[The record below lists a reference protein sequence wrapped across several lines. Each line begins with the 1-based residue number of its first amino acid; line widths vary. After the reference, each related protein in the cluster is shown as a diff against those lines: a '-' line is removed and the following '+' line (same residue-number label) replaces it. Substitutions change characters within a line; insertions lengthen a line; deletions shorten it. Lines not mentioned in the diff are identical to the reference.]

1 MEEKLSLSLF
11 DPLLAQAPYL
21 NTPRSLEACR
31 MNGVNPVE
39 LVEVPFEEFRKDYPN
54 DPDTAL
60 RRFVRVD
67 GARRRIFNAVIEDWK
82 RLCDSGW
89 RPYKER
95 PGSAKETIIPVR
107 PEAHCELLELQAAR
121 FRKIENRQFNSLQR
135 MLTMELKSAVKEM
148 KNREILS
155 KHQDIQAS
163 NDNANRERQNRREQ
177 LRNEQIAAKKR
188 KEDEWAAEL
197 KRIQNLESDA
207 ARIKK
212 ERDKEKAKQDRV
224 DRENKE
230 KARLA
235 QLDETRQRKE
245 TIMQNIN
252 ADIEQKKTMQALR
265 DQETLDRLNYQK
277 DLLKQQN
284 GIKSKQMLEKL
295 NKTRKE
301 MENAAE
307 FKKNDIVKRMED
319 DEDRREQM
327 KKRREEQR
335 EAMNKMNNDRMAQK
349 MAKVKQISDGGT
361 DEKVNKTLSDL
372 EHKEMITKRE
382 LDRVRAAQ
390 ENRRTIK
397 MIHQEA
403 YELSAMRRK
412 KQNDYKMMKMME
424 AVKNK
429 DDRCRAIREGN
440 YQLQKMRNTMKD
452 ILGVATSVLK
462 DEIHSLHHKDEI
474 SPERLLVRAQEVT
487 DSVLFPNLNRK
498 FGTVDK
504 MSDATLMMLSASADF
519 SSNNRA
525 TTAPP
530 PLKESQSSLLTVDLD
545 PRPTTKG
552 KVKKVAD
559 PFAQN
564 RSTKGTLPLA
574 VLTKDSVIKGLY
586 DSKEKVL
593 KAEEESRR
601 KADEEAARR
610 KRSPMKSAGGDRDR
624 GSYSVSPDRDR
635 DRDRDTNHPS
645 SSSSSS
651 YERAKT
657 TTPSSPTT
665 NMSHN
670 IDSISSSNNRNINMS
685 VFEDSSAK
693 EGADESAL
701 FPLFKYADDK
711 AEKSKKKGTGDDER
725 VLRTSNPSLRP
736 VANGEFRRELSTDHP
751 LAGGRGKY
759 EKEKSKGK
767 VAASGAK
774 GGSKQTSAQ
783 TIERLTI
790 EAHTKIV
797 DPQRQLEQLRR
808 EQNEALLRVL
818 EDERAAEEQR
828 EKTMKVVPDQQ
839 ERNRLEIVFADERKR
854 ASERII
860 KLTKEHEL
868 RIKDAVLAMMAMKN
882 HSSSSY

>member
-54 DPDTAL
+54 DHDTAL

-67 GARRRIFNAVIEDWK
+67 GARRRILASVMEDWK
-82 RLCDSGW
+82 RLCDTDW
-89 RPYKER
+89 KPYKDR
-95 PGSAKETIIPVR
+95 PDTAKETIIPVR
-107 PEAHCELLELQAAR
+107 AEAHCELLELQAAR
-121 FRKIENRQFNSLQR
+121 FRKIENRQFMSLQR
-135 MLTMELKSAVKEM
+135 MLKMELRSAVRQM

-163 NDNANRERQNRREQ
+163 NDNANRERQNKREQ
-177 LRNEQIAAKKR
+177 LRNDQIAEKKR
-188 KEDEWAAEL
+188 KDDEWAAEL
-197 KRIQNLESDA
+197 RRIQTAESEA

-212 ERDKEKAKQDRV
+212 EYDKEKAKQDRK

-230 KARLA
+230 LARLA

-245 TIMQNIN
+245 TILNSIS
-252 ADIEQKKTMQALR
+252 ADIEQKKAMQAMR
-265 DQETLDRLNYQK
+265 DQETLERLNYQK
-277 DLLKQQN
+277 ELLRQQN
-284 GIKSKQMLEKL
+284 GIKQKQMMGKL
-295 NKTRKE
+295 NKFRQE
-301 MENAAE
+301 MENTAE
-307 FKKNDIVKRMED
+307 GKKNDIMKRMKE
-319 DEDRREQM
+319 DEDRRNEM
-327 KKRREEQR
+327 KKKRDDQREE
-335 EAMNKMNNDRMAQK
+335 MNKMNNERMQQK
-349 MAKVKQISDGGT
+349 MARVRQISEGGT
-361 DEKVNKTLSDL
+361 DEKVTKTLSDL
-372 EHKEMITKRE
+372 EHKDMITRRE

-429 DDRCRAIREGN
+429 DDRCKAIKDGYN
-440 YQLQKMRNTMKD
+440 QLNKMRNTMKD

-462 DEIHSLHHKDEI
+462 DEIHNLHHRDEI
-474 SPERLLVRAQEVT
+474 SPERLLTRAKEVT

-498 FGTVDK
+498 FGSVDK
-504 MSDATLMMLSASADF
+504 MSDATLMMLNASAEF
-519 SSNNRA
+519 SNPQQADSPVARA
-525 TTAPP
+525 TTAP
-530 PLKESQSSLLTVDLD
+530 LKESRSLIDLD

-552 KVKKVAD
+552 KGVKKAD
-559 PFAQN
+559 PFMQS

-574 VLTKDSVIKGLY
+574 VLTKDSVIKGLHE
-586 DSKEKVL
+586 SKEKIL
-593 KAEEESRR
+593 KQEEDQRR
-601 KADEEAARR
+601 REEQDAAARR
-610 KRSPMKSAGGDRDR
+610 KRSPTKERESSPSKEHSLVEPTTSAT
-624 GSYSVSPDRDR
+624 SQPA
-635 DRDRDTNHPS
+635 T
-645 SSSSSS
+645 
-651 YERAKT
+651 RAKT
-657 TTPSSPTT
+657 SPSSPTT
-665 NMSHN
+665 NVSPTN
-670 IDSISSSNNRNINMS
+670 IGSS
-685 VFEDSSAK
+685 VFEDSGSLK
-693 EGADESAL
+693 ENDDNIL

-711 AEKSKKKGTGDDER
+711 SAAKKRVEDEKLMKS
-725 VLRTSNPSLRP
+725 SNPSLRP
-736 VANGEFRRELSTDHP
+736 VAAGEFRRELSSDHP
-751 LAGGRGKY
+751 LAGGKGKY
-759 EKEKSKGK
+759 EREKSRGK

-774 GGSKQTSAQ
+774 GSTTKPP
-783 TIERLTI
+783 TIERLTL

-818 EDERAAEEQR
+818 EDERSAEEQR
-828 EKTMKVVPDQQ
+828 EKTLKIVPDHQ

-860 KLTKEHEL
+860 KLTKEHEA
-868 RIKDAVLAMMAMKN
+868 RIKDAILAMMAMKN
-882 HSSSSY
+882 SQ

>member
-21 NTPRSLEACR
+21 NTPRSMEACR

-67 GARRRIFNAVIEDWK
+67 GARRRIFNAVLEDWK

-89 RPYKER
+89 RPHKER

-121 FRKIENRQFNSLQR
+121 FRKIESRQFNSLQR
-135 MLTMELKSAVKEM
+135 MLTMELKAAVKEM
-148 KNREILS
+148 KNRDILS

-177 LRNEQIAAKKR
+177 LRNEQIAEKKR
-188 KEDEWAAEL
+188 KDDEWAAEL
-197 KRIQNLESDA
+197 KRIQNLESEA

-212 ERDKEKAKQDRV
+212 ERDKEKAKQDRI

-252 ADIEQKKTMQALR
+252 ADIEQKKTMQAMR

-277 DLLKQQN
+277 ELLKQQN
-284 GIKSKQMLEKL
+284 GIKSKQMVEKL

-307 FKKNDIVKRMED
+307 YKKNDIVKRMKE

-327 KKRREEQR
+327 KKRREDQR
-335 EAMNKMNNDRMAQK
+335 EAMNKMNTDRMAQK

-429 DDRCRAIREGN
+429 DDRCTAIREGN

-462 DEIHSLHHKDEI
+462 DEIHNLHHKDEI
-474 SPERLLVRAQEVT
+474 SPERLMVRAQEVT

-504 MSDATLMMLSASADF
+504 MSDATLMMLNASAEF
-519 SSNNRA
+519 SNNNNGPQRGSGSSPMTNRA

-530 PLKESQSSLLTVDLD
+530 LKESQSLVDLD

-552 KVKKVAD
+552 KMKKVD

-574 VLTKDSVIKGLY
+574 LLTKDSVIKGLY

-593 KAEEESRR
+593 KAEEETR
-601 KADEEAARR
+601 KRAEDEAARR

-624 GSYSVSPDRDR
+624 SVSPDKDSLSSA
-635 DRDRDTNHPS
+635 PPPLLS
-645 SSSSSS
+645 SSQ
-651 YERAKT
+651 ERAK

-665 NMSHN
+665 KIISHSDN
-670 IDSISSSNNRNINMS
+670 NNSSSRNLS
-685 VFEDSSAK
+685 SSAFEDSSVK
-693 EGADESAL
+693 EGGDENIL

-711 AEKSKKKGTGDDER
+711 TERAKRKGGEDDK
-725 VLRTSNPSLRP
+725 VLKTSNPSLRP
-736 VANGEFRRELSTDHP
+736 VASGEFRREFSNDHP

-759 EKEKSKGK
+759 EKEKNKGK

-774 GGSKQTSAQ
+774 GGMKPPNAK

-828 EKTMKVVPDQQ
+828 EKSMRIVPDQF

-860 KLTKEHEL
+860 KLTKEHEQ
-868 RIKDAVLAMMAMKN
+868 RIKDSVLALMAMKN
-882 HSSSSY
+882 HQ